1 MSEVITPVGGLVE
14 AVIISGPRR
23 GEIVNVDL
31 DRQETLT
38 PREVDAL
45 HDALA
50 RLDRAFSNL
59 VTETRELNQAV
70 RTATQEI

>member
-1 MSEVITPVGGLVE
+1 MSEVITPLSGLVE

-45 HDALA
+45 HEALA
-50 RLDRAFSNL
+50 RLDHAFSDL
-59 VTETRELNQAV
+59 LTETRELNQVV
-70 RTATQEI
+70 RTATREL